1 MAIVET
7 PTVETTEEEMPEM
20 GIAITVTA
28 TAMVVVVAV
37 VDEVAVE
44 ETTGAEM
51 AAIAEVGAAAGEAD
65 AEEASSKQ
73 PYTR

>member
-1 MAIVET
+1 MEEVAIVET

-44 ETTGAEM
+44 ETTGA
-51 AAIAEVGAAAGEAD
+51 AAGEAD